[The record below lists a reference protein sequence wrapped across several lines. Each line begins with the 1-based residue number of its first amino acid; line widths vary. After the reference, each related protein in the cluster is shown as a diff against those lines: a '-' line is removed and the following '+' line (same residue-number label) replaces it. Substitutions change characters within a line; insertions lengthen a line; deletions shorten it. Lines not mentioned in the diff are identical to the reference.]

1 MPLCSKIRVHIC
13 RARCSISKSYSN
25 MSSRKKSVGSFLI
38 GWARQENMQRYRCE
52 SSSMLVGNRILRGER
67 DRRRGREKKEG
78 LNKEEEGI
86 LKEGEVRK

>member
-52 SSSMLVGNRILRGER
+52 SSSMLVGNRILRGKRKRKRQEKRKREER
-67 DRRRGREKKEG
+67 RTK
-78 LNKEEEGI
+78 
-86 LKEGEVRK
+86 